1 MDKALVKEQFGA
13 NAAEYV
19 TSVPHARGKSLP
31 RLLELTQP
39 QPDWMVLDVA
49 TGAGHTALTFAPQ
62 VAQVKA
68 TDITPQMLAQ
78 AELLAKERGLTNLV
92 IEVAD
97 AEDLPY
103 DEGSFDLVTCR
114 IAPHHF
120 GNVARFVQESFRVLK
135 PGGMLAVVDNV
146 VPSGPAGDY
155 VNAFD
160 KLRDP
165 SHGRCLALQE
175 WVDLFTEAGFQEAQ
189 AETLDKQMTFEIWAA
204 RHNAVMH
211 RYLLAVLTQGPPA
224 ALAFLQPQTINNT
237 TTFRLQE
244 GILTGHRPE

>member
-1 MDKALVKEQFGA
+1 MDKSLIKEQFGA

-19 TSVPHARGKSLP
+19 DSVPHARGKSLP

-39 QPDWMVLDVA
+39 QPDWLVLDVA
-49 TGAGHTALTFAPQ
+49 TGTGHTALTFAPH

-68 TDITPQMLAQ
+68 TDITPQMLEQ
-78 AELLAKERGLTNLV
+78 AEKLAKERNITNLV
-92 IEVAD
+92 TEIAD

-103 DEGSFDLVTCR
+103 DRGSFDLVTCR

-120 GNVARFVQESFRVLK
+120 GHIDRFVKETFRVLK

-146 VPSGPAGDY
+146 VPPGQAGDY

-165 SHGRCLALQE
+165 SHGRCLALSE
-175 WVDLFTEAGFQEAQ
+175 WVDLFTEAGFQDVQ
-189 AETLDKQMTFEIWAA
+189 AETLDKQMTFETWAA
-204 RHNAVMH
+204 RHDPLTQ
-211 RYLLAVLTQGPPA
+211 RYIRALLTQGPPE
-224 ALAFLQPQTINNT
+224 ALAFLQPQTINAT

-244 GILTGHRPE
+244 GILTGRRPE